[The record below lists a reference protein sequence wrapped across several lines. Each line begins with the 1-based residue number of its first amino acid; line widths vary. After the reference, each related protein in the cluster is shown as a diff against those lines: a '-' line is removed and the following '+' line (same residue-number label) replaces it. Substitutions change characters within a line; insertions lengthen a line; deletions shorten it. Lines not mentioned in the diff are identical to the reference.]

1 MHKVK
6 EGLPGL
12 LLAKLNRR
20 EESAEHPVEKLTF
33 VSDQP
38 DEQQLGLHGRHA
50 TTPLSLPPYR
60 TCGDRRSWEVS
71 SIHVHAYVEG
81 EEAVHRVSWVIWMR
95 NFYMDFCVETRRS
108 LLLLHANRSAA

>member
-38 DEQQLGLHGRHA
+38 DEQQLGIHGRHA
-50 TTPLSLPPYR
+50 TTRVSLAAVPYVW
-60 TCGDRRSWEVS
+60 RSKIMGGQQHPCACV
-71 SIHVHAYVEG
+71 
-81 EEAVHRVSWVIWMR
+81 EEAALHRACTTTT
-95 NFYMDFCVETRRS
+95 YAEY
-108 LLLLHANRSAA
+108 LG

>member
-12 LLAKLNRR
+12 LFAKLNRR

-38 DEQQLGLHGRHA
+38 DEQQLGIHGRHA
-50 TTPLSLPPYR
+50 TTRLSL
-60 TCGDRRSWEVS
+60 
-71 SIHVHAYVEG
+71 A
-81 EEAVHRVSWVIWMR
+81 AVP
-95 NFYMDFCVETRRS
+95 
-108 LLLLHANRSAA
+108 